1 MSDSELSPACLP
13 TKSDIEDCLRRIVR
27 KGLKNEEDITVNK
40 ARERAEKELGLDE
53 GFFKNDSKWKA
64 KSKMIISDTAQ
75 EDEVEE
81 DTALETPAKTPPK
94 AKAQPTTKASKKRKS
109 SDAPPARTKRRK
121 KVESDDD
128 MSNSFDEGSA
138 EAGIDL
144 DVKEDSGNE
153 SDSFAEDVTPVEP
166 NKRRAPAKK
175 SRAHSDSEKETKPKA
190 KAVKNKAVSKKSK
203 NTVVA
208 GSQSEAEAP
217 PKKATKTK
225 GKKPPAKAMSNS
237 EEDTKAESKS
247 SMDASELSDPPAG
260 ISDTAPK
267 ADHTIPSDNE
277 SEMSVLIDEPPKK
290 KRNSKASVT
299 EPKSKASKSSTA
311 ASKKKG
317 EPLSRNEEEIKRL
330 QGWLVKCGLRK
341 LWHRELANCDTEKAK
356 IQHLKKMLEDAGM
369 EGRPSNEK
377 AKQIKEAR
385 ELREEIEAAKEFE
398 KRWGQGKE
406 GRGDG
411 SDGDGSGGEESE
423 RDENP
428 GKADAKPKRVLP
440 MGLVDFG
447 DSGDDSD

>member
-1 MSDSELSPACLP
+1 
-13 TKSDIEDCLRRIVR
+13 V
-27 KGLKNEEDITVNK
+27 
-40 ARERAEKELGLDE
+40 
-53 GFFKNDSKWKA
+53 
-64 KSKMIISDTAQ
+64 
-75 EDEVEE
+75 
-81 DTALETPAKTPPK
+81 
-94 AKAQPTTKASKKRKS
+94 
-109 SDAPPARTKRRK
+109 
-121 KVESDDD
+121 
-128 MSNSFDEGSA
+128 
-138 EAGIDL
+138 
-144 DVKEDSGNE
+144 
-153 SDSFAEDVTPVEP
+153 SDSFVEDATPEKP
-166 NKRRAPAKK
+166 NTRKAPAKK
-175 SRAHSDSEKETKPKA
+175 SRAHSDSEEETKPRA

-203 NTVVA
+203 VAVVA
-208 GSQSEAEAP
+208 DSESEAEAP
-217 PKKATKTK
+217 PKKAATKTK
-225 GKKPPAKAMSNS
+225 GKKPPIKTTSDS
-237 EEDTKAESKS
+237 EEDTKAESMSVK
-247 SMDASELSDPPAG
+247 DTSELSDPPAD
-260 ISDTAPK
+260 ISDTALK
-267 ADHTIPSDNE
+267 ADHTVPSDNE
-277 SEMSVLIDEPPKK
+277 SEISVLIDEPPKK
-290 KRNSKASVT
+290 KRNSKASAT

-406 GRGDG
+406 GEGDG
-411 SDGDGSGGEESE
+411 SDEDESGGDESG
-423 RDENP
+423 RDEQP